1 MFMLKYLWLAIAEL
15 ICFLKFFN
23 HGAIVEEWPVEAA
36 KKGILSFFFP
46 PLKLQLSF
54 SYVLGGVS
62 SDWGAI
68 VICSSLKA
76 TLQPEQKWEKQV
88 AKLANRV

>member
-36 KKGILSFFFP
+36 KKGILSFFFLP
-46 PLKLQLSF
+46 
-54 SYVLGGVS
+54 
-62 SDWGAI
+62 
-68 VICSSLKA
+68 
-76 TLQPEQKWEKQV
+76 
-88 AKLANRV
+88 